1 MLGEVCYGSASASSS
16 KHVERTVSSLSFS
29 VSPFVLLFP
38 PALPPF
44 LARVSPLR
52 EMTLVEGN
60 TATFRFNFFD
70 VGFAIIHNLVG
81 CGRTNRG
88 SSFE

>member
-1 MLGEVCYGSASASSS
+1 MRVLGEVCYGSASASSS

-44 LARVSPLR
+44 LARVSPHR
-52 EMTLVEGN
+52 EMTLVEGWVYLHELDSQQSPFPLN
-60 TATFRFNFFD
+60 ERK
-70 VGFAIIHNLVG
+70 
-81 CGRTNRG
+81 
-88 SSFE
+88 E